1 MKNRQIVFTA
11 PNKAE
16 LIATDLAKT
25 LAADQIMVKMAYT
38 AVSAGTERSNLI
50 GDPNISSLE
59 VLKEVKFPRE
69 LGYSGSGTVTA
80 TGVAVTGIVPGD
92 RVVVHFGKH
101 RQYNIV
107 NERNVILINDENIS
121 LTEAALVVIAG
132 FSLAGIRKTKLETGE
147 SVLVAGLGILGLFAV
162 QLSKLAGGVPIIA
175 VDFHE
180 DRRRLA
186 LDLGADLVL
195 DPADEFCYQK
205 TIQELTF
212 NRGVNVAIE
221 VTGSGKALITTLG
234 SMAKFGRVSL
244 LGCTRTPVDNVDFYH
259 LVHGK
264 GVSLIGANH
273 FARPQNESA
282 SGNWTARDDCF
293 ALLDLLKYKRIN
305 FKKLINKIES
315 PLAADEVYQRL
326 AFDQANFPV
335 GVLFDWQLI

>member
-1 MKNRQIVFTA
+1 M
-11 PNKAE
+11 
-16 LIATDLAKT
+16 
-25 LAADQIMVKMAYT
+25 
-38 AVSAGTERSNLI
+38 
-50 GDPNISSLE
+50 
-59 VLKEVKFPRE
+59 
-69 LGYSGSGTVTA
+69 
-80 TGVAVTGIVPGD
+80 
-92 RVVVHFGKH
+92 
-101 RQYNIV
+101 
-107 NERNVILINDENIS
+107 
-121 LTEAALVVIAG
+121 VVIAG

-195 DPADEFCYQK
+195 DPADESFYQK